1 MTADDHSSRGSTQP
15 RSTTPTGVA
24 IGSETVAQN
33 AQRVV
38 LVMGEVAGQLLDR
51 VQPVVV
57 GDEDDRVAVHT
68 GGEFHYPGAVPFR
81 DGFAPGQVEEIR
93 VAGPYREGGNGQ
105 CVLR

>member
-1 MTADDHSSRGSTQP
+1 M
-15 RSTTPTGVA
+15 TTPLGDRPSRVDDTYGVDD
-24 IGSETVAQN
+24 GSETVAQN
-33 AQRVV
+33 AQRFV
-38 LVMGEVAGQLLDR
+38 LVMGEVAGQFLDR

-57 GDEDDRVAVHT
+57 GDEDDRVTVHT
-68 GGEFHYPGAVPFR
+68 GGEFHYPGTVPFR